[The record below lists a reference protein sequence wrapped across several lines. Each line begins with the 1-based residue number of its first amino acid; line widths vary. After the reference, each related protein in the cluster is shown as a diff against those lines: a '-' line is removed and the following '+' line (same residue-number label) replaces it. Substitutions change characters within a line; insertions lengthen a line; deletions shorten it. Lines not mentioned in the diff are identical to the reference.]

1 MGLRLVLGVTNGDFS
16 CKKAPRSRELQWKKK
31 KKARKTKM
39 LDSNVT
45 VRDTSVLI
53 IPVICKGATWQI

>member
-1 MGLRLVLGVTNGDFS
+1 MEIFPARKLQEAESSNG
-16 CKKAPRSRELQWKKK
+16 RKK

>member
-1 MGLRLVLGVTNGDFS
+1 MGLRLVLGVTNGDCS
-16 CKKAPRSRELQWKKK
+16 CKKAPRRRELQWKK

-53 IPVICKGATWQI
+53 IPVICKGATWQM